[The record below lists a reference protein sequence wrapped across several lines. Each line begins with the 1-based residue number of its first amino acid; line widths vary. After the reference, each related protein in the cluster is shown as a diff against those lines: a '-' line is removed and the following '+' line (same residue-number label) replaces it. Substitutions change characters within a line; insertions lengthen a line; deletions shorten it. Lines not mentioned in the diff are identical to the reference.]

1 MADFRNQRFSS
12 QLSPIRQEPD
22 HALSPNVSP
31 GGSSSSSAANAYY
44 QNARP
49 YGTEPDLLS
58 RNIMNTGQF
67 RSANNL
73 NQTSALL
80 QPSAGP
86 LAPIYNQT
94 NTSYANKELVK
105 QLRGN
110 IELLFKGTK

>member
-1 MADFRNQRFSS
+1 MADFRNQRFAS

-22 HALSPNVSP
+22 HVVSPNVSP
-31 GGSSSSSAANAYY
+31 GSSSSSGYY

-49 YGTEPDLLS
+49 YGTEPDLLN

-73 NQTSALL
+73 NQSSLLL
-80 QPSAGP
+80 QPSIQHP
-86 LAPIYNQT
+86 RSVYDQSNMSQV
-94 NTSYANKELVK
+94 NKELIK

-110 IELLFKGTK
+110 IELLFKGVKY